1 MCTFVSSILYFSE
14 WLRRVKTCFGWCRF
28 DGLTLVLQCL
38 GYLDRT
44 LPDKQNSSRRWTFQ
58 RPATR
63 WCENMQLPCIGNLM
77 TLLGGIPWNCLTTDM
92 QLKGRRTAVAK
103 SFFVL
108 LSFLSICFLLAHNCT
123 AEGEVAGIFCNVS
136 TLERAC
142 LSCSSLVASESCSL
156 APQSQPKAAAAS
168 YSREDGRDRL

>member
-1 MCTFVSSILYFSE
+1 MLDNVHGPVAASLNSIPGLSYPHMCTFVSSILYFSE

-28 DGLTLVLQCL
+28 DCLTLVLQCL

-108 LSFLSICFLLAHNCT
+108 LSFLYMFSASAQLHGGRRSCRNFL
-123 AEGEVAGIFCNVS
+123 
-136 TLERAC
+136 
-142 LSCSSLVASESCSL
+142 
-156 APQSQPKAAAAS
+156 
-168 YSREDGRDRL
+168 